1 MIDAREFKPGKLVRL
16 RRREWI
22 VQPTEDRDVLRI
34 KPLGGAEEE
43 TTGIYLPFAFENE
56 RIDEYFFPLPE
67 REDFGDLASAR
78 LLYDAVR
85 LGFRDASGP
94 FRSIAKFNFQPR
106 AYQMVPLIMALRQ
119 EGTVRLFIADDVGI
133 GKTIESLMVAR
144 EMLDRGLIKRVAIVC
159 LPHLCEQWQQEMRD
173 KFGLEAVIVR
183 SSTAATLDRKTPGD
197 ISAFAHYPF
206 QVVSIDYVKTAKR
219 IDSFVADCPGLVI
232 VDEVHTASASPGAG
246 RQQRHHLLRQLS
258 EKPNQ
263 NLLLLSATPHSG
275 KPEEFQSLLGLLDPG
290 FACIEIG
297 KATDAE
303 RRRLAAQY
311 VQRRRKDIE
320 RWVGAKLKETTPFP
334 EREPIEVAYPMSP
347 EYLQL
352 QYDVMRLAQKLATKD
367 ESKTQRKRL
376 NYWTALGLLRGV
388 MSSPAAGITMLNN
401 RARKVAEDDDGD
413 DYASGGFASGGGPSG
428 GRASGGRDVGREGSG
443 GDDSDDGSEFDA
455 LTVLA
460 EADDNPVIEN
470 DFDWGRD
477 LEPELYETETGE
489 STTLRKHRHELSS
502 QLQHIHKEG
511 LDLKVKA
518 LVTLVKQWHKDG
530 FSPIVYC
537 RYIRT
542 AEYVGQVLAKA
553 FPKKVGIATVT
564 SKVPDEERQAAVDKL
579 GDSELRVLVATD
591 CMSEGINLQRYF
603 TAIIHYDL
611 PWNPNRLEQREGRVD
626 RFGQTAPVVR
636 TALLYGEDNPMDGIV
651 LKVLLRK
658 AREIKKAIGVSVPFP
673 ENNQSIMDAV
683 TQAVLLKAPP
693 SPGGMQLGMFDNMPE
708 VNQKA
713 TEVEIAYKRIEE
725 VEVATRSIFAQYAV
739 KAQDIDQD
747 LADAIRLIGD
757 MDSVEQFVLRAVTHL
772 GGNYKARNGGYRI
785 EKEGLPAGVDH
796 LFGDDN
802 YLDVSFATPTPEGFR
817 YVARNH
823 PLVDS
828 LSQVLMSEAMA
839 GADGEV
845 PLSQNRVRRT
855 AVVRTAAVTR
865 TTTLLLLRVRNVIQ
879 RTDMSRQQLVAEEL
893 MLKGYRG
900 TPPDLEWLPEA
911 EALALLQSEAS
922 AEVAAVE
929 KREAID
935 DALSDYA
942 ALKEVLDGFGREQ
955 AERLVE
961 AHDRFR
967 VAVKGPR
974 RYQVVE
980 PILPMDLMGV
990 YVFIPDLTQ

>member
-56 RIDEYFFPLPE
+56 RIEEYYFPLPE

-106 AYQMVPLIMALRQ
+106 AYQMVPLILALRQ
-119 EGTVRLFIADDVGI
+119 EGPVRLFIADDVGI

-144 EMLDRGLIKRVAIVC
+144 EMLDRGLVKRVAVVC

-275 KPEEFQSLLGLLDPG
+275 KPEEFQSLLGLLAPG

-303 RRRLAAQY
+303 RRRLAAHY

-320 RWVGAKLKETTPFP
+320 RWEGDKLKETKLTFP
-334 EREPIEVAYPMSP
+334 KRDPREVAYPMSP

-401 RARKVAEDDDGD
+401 RARKVAEDDDDEGGYESADGD
-413 DYASGGFASGGGPSG
+413 GE
-428 GRASGGRDVGREGSG
+428 RQE
-443 GDDSDDGSEFDA
+443 SDA
-455 LTVLA
+455 ATLLA
-460 EADDNPVIEN
+460 EANDNPVIEN

-579 GDSELRVLVATD
+579 GDHELRVLVATD

-658 AREIKKAIGVSVPFP
+658 AREIKRAIGVSVPFP

-693 SPGGMQLGMFDNMPE
+693 SPGGMQLGIFDQLAE
-708 VNQKA
+708 VNEKA
-713 TEVEIAYKRIEE
+713 AEVEIAYRRIEE

-772 GGNYKARNGGYRI
+772 GGNYKPRKGGYRI
-785 EKEGLPAGVDH
+785 EREGMPVGVDH
-796 LFGDDN
+796 LFGDGKN
-802 YLDVSFATPTPEGFR
+802 LDVSFATPTPEGFR

-839 GADGEV
+839 EADGEL

-865 TTTLLLLRVRNVIQ
+865 TTTLLLLRVRNVIE
-879 RTDMSRQQLVAEEL
+879 RTDMNRQQLVAEEL

-900 TPPDLEWLPEA
+900 TPPDLEWLPE
-911 EALALLQSEAS
+911 EESLALLQTEAS

-935 DALSDYA
+935 DALNDYT
-942 ALKEVLDGFGREQ
+942 ALKDVLNGFGREQ

-967 VAVKGPR
+967 AAVKGPR

-990 YVFIPDLTQ
+990 YVFIPDRTQ